1 MKDPASAMKGKL
13 FTLGLFLMIK
23 FKMETQQSCE
33 LESCALEVIHKYM
46 QDMQIALLIIP
57 TI

>member
-1 MKDPASAMKGKL
+1 MKRLASAMKGKL

-33 LESCALEVIHKYM
+33 LEIKGAIV
-46 QDMQIALLIIP
+46 
-57 TI
+57 